1 MSGVKIAVLGECM
14 LEISLAAATPESPC
28 GQLPA
33 NLSFGGDV
41 LNTAVYLS
49 RLGCPVDFVTAVG
62 DDKMSQ
68 WLVDQWQRE
77 GVGCSLVQR
86 MVGQSAGL
94 YMISTDAEG
103 ERSFSY
109 WRSQAPARQVFDDGE
124 KAQQLFDLMGQYEW
138 LYFTGISLAILP
150 APARQGFLDFIVEY
164 RAAGGKVAFDSNF
177 RQRLWP
183 DVDEARGL
191 YNQVYAL
198 TDMAL
203 LTLEDEQALFGAGSL
218 ALHQQ
223 RLKQFGI
230 GELVL
235 KQGPEGCLIDH
246 NGEQV
251 HVAAQRV
258 RAVDTTSAGD
268 SFNAGYLAERIAG
281 KAPLQAAK
289 TAHGLAALV
298 VQHQG
303 AIVPRNV
310 TDSLSKSLND

>member
-1 MSGVKIAVLGECM
+1 MEDSGRLPG
-14 LEISLAAATPESPC
+14 STRLATGSP
-28 GQLPA
+28 
-33 NLSFGGDV
+33 
-41 LNTAVYLS
+41 
-49 RLGCPVDFVTAVG
+49 
-62 DDKMSQ
+62 
-68 WLVDQWQRE
+68 
-77 GVGCSLVQR
+77 
-86 MVGQSAGL
+86 
-94 YMISTDAEG
+94 
-103 ERSFSY
+103 SFSGAKVKSVSSLLSTMP
-109 WRSQAPARQVFDDGE
+109 RAIS
-124 KAQQLFDLMGQYEW
+124 W
-138 LYFTGISLAILP
+138 LPNNPSTVEVILAILP

-183 DVDEARGL
+183 HVDEARGL

-218 ALHQQ
+218 ALHQH

-235 KQGPEGCLIDH
+235 KEGPEGCLIDH